1 LKNLQ
6 DILYGVSIKDVVGST
21 DTLISNIVFDSRKVN
36 EACLFVALKGVI
48 SDGHDFI
55 DSAVE
60 QGAKVIL
67 CEKKP
72 QKDSKGI
79 VYVLTDNTHKALGVM
94 ASNYYD
100 NPSHKIKLIGVTG
113 TNGKT
118 SVATLLYKTFV
129 NMGHGAGLVSTVNY
143 MVNEETYPSTHTTPD
158 PLRINELL
166 DKMIASSCTYCFI
179 EVSSHAIDQERIS
192 GLKFFGAVF
201 TNITHDHLDYHGTF
215 DAYIKTKKRLFDGLS
230 KEAFALYNKDD
241 KRGEVMVQNTKA
253 KCYSFGL
260 KSIAEYKVK
269 ILENTFE
276 GLLLNLQGEDV
287 YVSMTGKFNAY
298 NLLAVYAT
306 SIISGEDH
314 QEVLKSLS
322 ILKPAE
328 GRFDHFMSDKKLV
341 GIVDYAHTPDALK
354 QVLSTIQSLRKGHE
368 KVYTIIGC
376 GGDRD
381 KQKRAL
387 MGQIAATLSDMTIL
401 TSVNPRSE
409 KPESIIDEM
418 KAGIS
423 IKDHPKTLCITDR
436 KEAIKTACVLACT
449 GDIILLAG
457 KGHEKTQEIKGV
469 KHPFDDK
476 MILINSLKELNK

>member
-21 DTLISNIVFDSRKVN
+21 DILILNIEFDSRKVN
-36 EACLFVALKGVI
+36 NGCLFVALKGSA

-55 DSAVE
+55 DSAIR

-67 CEKKP
+67 CERKP
-72 QKDSKGI
+72 QKVSKEI
-79 VYVLTDNTHKALGVM
+79 VYVITDNSHKALGVM

-118 SVATLLYKTFV
+118 SVATLLYRTFV
-129 NMGHGAGLVSTVNY
+129 NMGHGVGLISTVNY
-143 MVNEETYPSTHTTPD
+143 MVNEDSFPSSHTTPD
-158 PLRINELL
+158 PLRTNELL
-166 DKMIASSCTYCFI
+166 NKMIESSCTYCFM

-192 GLKFFGAVF
+192 GLKFLGAVF

-215 DAYIKTKKRLFDGLS
+215 DAYIKTKKRLFDSLS
-230 KEAFALYNKDD
+230 KGAFALYNKDD

-253 KCYSFGL
+253 KPYSFGL

-269 ILENTFE
+269 VLENTFE
-276 GLLLNLQGEDV
+276 GLLLNVQGEDV

-306 SIISGEDH
+306 SVILGEDH

-328 GRFDHFMSDKKLV
+328 GRFDHFLSDKKLV
-341 GIVDYAHTPDALK
+341 GVVDYAHTPDALK
-354 QVLSTIQSLRKGHE
+354 QVLSTIHNLRKGHE
-368 KVYTIIGC
+368 KIYTIIGC

-387 MGQIAATLSDMTIL
+387 MGQIAAALSDMTIL
-401 TSVNPRSE
+401 TSDNPRSE

-423 IKDHPKTLCITDR
+423 ITDQPKTLCISDR
-436 KEAIKTACVLACT
+436 KEAIKTACVLAGA

-476 MILINSLKELNK
+476 LVLIDCLKELNK